1 MLSPQLR
8 RKIFDLWTKLW
19 SSGMTNPLTSIEQIT
34 YLLFI
39 KQMEKV
45 DSKRQRN
52 GKSSIYGLRSN
63 CSLPHY
69 SNTNTNATDN
79 VTCLGHENCRWSYIK
94 ENPDPNHLSQY
105 VFPWLRELEIILK
118 ETGNN
123 DDRLRKTTRYME
135 DAHFLFPHNKKDTLV
150 AAISTIDELFQNVGE
165 HTTGDDIM
173 GDIFEYLLDEIQ
185 TSGKNGQFRTPRHI
199 TRFIVKLLDPK
210 PGQRILDPAA
220 GTCGFLINTIQYIL
234 QKNTAP
240 EKLRLEWDGTA
251 YRLDGQK
258 LSPSEENKLFDGQ
271 YFSGYDNDRTMVR
284 IGWMNMVLHGVN
296 SPIIERQD
304 PLSKDLDKF
313 PALPSNHYDL
323 VMANPPYTG
332 TVDKGDLHP
341 TRFPTKPTSSVENVE
356 PITTKSELLFV
367 WLMLDVLVVGGRA
380 AVIVPEG
387 LLFNSS
393 KAHMELRRQLLF
405 EHNLEAV
412 ISLPAGTF
420 LPYTGVKTSILIFQ
434 KIGGKLAF
442 GEQPRTEKVWFYE
455 VAADGFT
462 LDAKRNPKAE
472 PNDLWDAI
480 EKWSEK
486 TADSCDYYQP
496 TFYQERWRLVDDDT
510 IKIFPELIE
519 EKNKVRSIH
528 ELFKELAENA
538 DQATAQIIEAQKPQI
553 LELYKQDK
561 NITSFFNAAINEML
575 ERSDGKDFPAFARKA
590 LQPLLK
596 EASEV
601 SRVSD
606 NGEVVELIGE
616 QIQEKVRQ
624 IVKEFAKLD
633 GYSVDLRTVGV
644 ELDKEKPLDETKSWF
659 GHVRVFA
666 RRDDWQSADGKI
678 KGSHDEAG
686 RVRLEYL
693 ADPNIYNKNKD
704 GVSDGAVIT
713 EYLNPD
719 SNCIELNNFNLSAA
733 RYKPFVVK
741 KDDHEAPAKIIREL
755 QALETRIQDGLSKL
769 LAMVEGVE

>member
-45 DSKRQRN
+45 DSDRQKN

-69 SNTNTNATDN
+69 SNVSDN
-79 VTCLGHENCRWSYIK
+79 LTCLGHENCRWSYIK

-105 VFPWLRELEIILK
+105 IFPWLRELENILK

-123 DDRLRKTTRYME
+123 DYGLRKTTRYME
-135 DAHFLFPHNKKDTLV
+135 DAYFQFPHDKKDTLV
-150 AAISTIDELFQNVGE
+150 ATISTLDELFQNVGE
-165 HTTGDDIM
+165 HTTSDDIM

-199 TRFIVKLLDPK
+199 TRFIVQLLDPK

-220 GTCGFLINTIQYIL
+220 GTCGFLINTIQHIL
-234 QKNTAP
+234 QRNTAS
-240 EKLRLEWDGTA
+240 ENLRIEWDGTA
-251 YRLDGQK
+251 YRLDGK
-258 LSPSEENKLFDGQ
+258 LLSQTEKAKLFDGQ

-284 IGWMNMVLHGVN
+284 IGWMNMVLHGVDN
-296 SPIIERQD
+296 PIIERQD
-304 PLSKDLDKF
+304 PLSKGSEKF
-313 PALPSNHYDL
+313 PTLLSNHYDL

-332 TVDKGDLHP
+332 TVDKGDLHL
-341 TRFPTKPTSSVENVE
+341 TRFPAKPTNNAENVE
-356 PITTKSELLFV
+356 PITNKSELLFV
-367 WLMLDVLVVGGRA
+367 WLMLDVLAVGGRA

-393 KAHMELRRQLLF
+393 KAHIELRRQLLF
-405 EHNLEAV
+405 ENNLEAV

-420 LPYTGVKTSILIFQ
+420 QPYTGVKTSILIFQ
-434 KIGGKLAF
+434 KIGRKLAF

-480 EKWSEK
+480 AKWPDK
-486 TADSCDYYQP
+486 TVGSLDYYQP
-496 TFYQERWRLVDDDT
+496 TFYQQRWRLVDDET
-510 IKIFPELIE
+510 IKVFPELIE
-519 EKNKVRSIH
+519 EKNRVRSIH

-538 DQATAQIIEAQKPQI
+538 DEATTQIIEAQKPQI
-553 LELYKQDK
+553 LELYKQDR

-575 ERSDGKDFPAFARKA
+575 ERSDSKDFPAFARKA

-601 SRVSD
+601 SD
-606 NGEVVELIGE
+606 NSEVAKLTNE

-633 GYSVDLRTVGV
+633 GYPVNLRTVEV
-644 ELDKEKPLDETKSWF
+644 IKHKNALDETKSWF
-659 GHVRVFA
+659 APVRVFA
-666 RRDDWQSADGKI
+666 HRDDWQSADGKV
-678 KGSHDEAG
+678 KGSHDEVG

-704 GVSDGAVIT
+704 GVSDGTVIT
-713 EYLNPD
+713 EYLASD

-733 RYKPFVVK
+733 RYKPHANKQVK
-741 KDDHEAPAKIIREL
+741 HEAPAKIIREL

>member
-45 DSKRQRN
+45 DSERQKN
-52 GKSSIYGLRSN
+52 GKSSIYGSRSN
-63 CSLPHY
+63 CNLPHY
-69 SNTNTNATDN
+69 SNAADK
-79 VTCLGHENCRWSYIK
+79 CSGHENCQWSYIK

-105 VFPWLRELEIILK
+105 VFPWLRELENILR

-123 DDRLRKTTRYME
+123 DCGLRKTTRYME

-150 AAISTIDELFQNVGE
+150 AAISTIDDLFQNVGE

-199 TRFIVKLLDPK
+199 TRFIVQLLDPK

-220 GTCGFLINTIQYIL
+220 GTCGFLINTIQHIL

-240 EKLRLEWDGTA
+240 ENLRIEWDGTA
-251 YRLDGQK
+251 YRLDGNL
-258 LSPSEENKLFDGQ
+258 LSQTEKAQLFDGQ

-284 IGWMNMVLHGVN
+284 IGWMNMILHGVEN
-296 SPIIERQD
+296 PIIERQD
-304 PLSKDLDKF
+304 PLSKGSKNF
-313 PALPSNHYDL
+313 PTLLSNYYDL

-332 TVDKGDLHP
+332 TVDKGDLHL
-341 TRFPTKPTSSVENVE
+341 TRFPAKPTSNAENVE
-356 PITTKSELLFV
+356 PITNKSELLFV
-367 WLMLDVLVVGGRA
+367 WLMLDVLAVGGRA

-393 KAHMELRRQLLF
+393 KAHIELRRQLLF

-420 LPYTGVKTSILIFQ
+420 QPYTGVKTSILIFQ
-434 KIGGKLAF
+434 KMRGKLAF

-480 EKWSEK
+480 EKWSKK

-496 TFYQERWRLVDDDT
+496 TFYQQRWRLVDDET

-519 EKNKVRSIH
+519 EKNRVRSIH

-538 DQATAQIIEAQKPQI
+538 DEATTQIIEAQKPQI

-561 NITSFFNAAINEML
+561 NINSFFNAAINEML

-596 EASEV
+596 EVSEV
-601 SRVSD
+601 SENS
-606 NGEVVELIGE
+606 EVAKLTNE
-616 QIQEKVRQ
+616 QIQVKVRQ

-633 GYSVDLRTVGV
+633 GYTVNLRKVDLIKG
-644 ELDKEKPLDETKSWF
+644 ENSLSETKSWF
-659 GHVRVFA
+659 GYVRVFA
-666 RRDDWQSADGKI
+666 RRDDWQSADGKV

-686 RVRLEYL
+686 RIRLEYL

-704 GVSDGAVIT
+704 GVSDGTVIT
-713 EYLNPD
+713 EYLD
-719 SNCIELNNFNLSAA
+719 DCIELNNFKLSAA
-733 RYKPFVVK
+733 PYKPHTNKQVK
-741 KDDHEAPAKIIREL
+741 HEAPAKIIRDL
-755 QALETRIQDGLSKL
+755 QVLETRIQDGLSKL
-769 LAMVEGVE
+769 LSMVEEQ